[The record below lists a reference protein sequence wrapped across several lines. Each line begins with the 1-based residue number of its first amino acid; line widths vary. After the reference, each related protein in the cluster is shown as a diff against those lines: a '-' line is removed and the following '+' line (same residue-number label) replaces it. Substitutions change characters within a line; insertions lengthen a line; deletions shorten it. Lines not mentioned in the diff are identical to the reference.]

1 MGNILLLFIIQLLFN
16 TEKINGTV
24 TEQISFEGEISVL
37 KAADNFSKKEISA
50 GLSHLKN
57 ALLNSPEND
66 YYKLYLAMLYTAD
79 NKHKESLK
87 ILEKI
92 KDIPLKYFYK
102 SVNII
107 SLNPENSKL
116 IINELENIKT
126 QNIIFSEEKYLY
138 LAVIAHHY
146 KQTELSKYF
155 FDSAIKINPNL
166 LSLMYQINP
175 FKDIVY
181 SVYENMN
188 MDKDVYY
195 YNSLGALQIRFKDI
209 NGALFNLKES
219 LKLDKNNPVADKL
232 LAETYISDGNNEK
245 ALEHLKKAEK
255 FFFQNEDIFLSY
267 YSIYKD
273 KPAKD
278 RLEICLKGLN
288 NINSSFMLTYC
299 VAQANYELGNYEKAK
314 YYSDFILY
322 QQPNNFEANLL
333 MGDISR
339 KLETLLE
346 AKFENGLIS
355 EEELDKQMSKFE
367 EPMSFYSKAMIAKPF
382 DFQIA
387 SRIYEILSD
396 IKIIKNTGTYEL
408 DISDDIQENIDPDLL
423 KKIQTDF
430 DKYISEKNREEN
442 NIKFYNHFK
451 KYVTTKDINEL
462 KELKYL
468 KISKIMMDYLTYF
481 DSPSLETYKNFMDKF
496 EEKYIEVNT
505 RAYKSN
511 EMYFFHELTQEHTLE
526 QLKEFNFIIPEN
538 FN

>member
-1 MGNILLLFIIQLLFN
+1 MGNILLLFILQLFFN
-16 TEKINGTV
+16 NEKINETI
-24 TEQISFEGEISVL
+24 TEQISFDGEISIL
-37 KAADNFSKKEISA
+37 KAADNFSKKEVSM

-87 ILEKI
+87 LLEKI

-102 SVNII
+102 TVNLI
-107 SLNPENSKL
+107 SLNSDNSKL
-116 IINELENIKT
+116 IITELENIKT
-126 QNIIFSEEKYLY
+126 KNIIFSEEKYLY
-138 LAVIAHHY
+138 LAVISYHY
-146 KQTELSKYF
+146 NQTELSKYF

-188 MDKDVYY
+188 TDKDVYY
-195 YNSLGALQIRFKDI
+195 YNSLGALQIRFKDTDS
-209 NGALFNLKES
+209 ALFNLKES

-232 LAETYISDGNNEK
+232 LAEAYISEGNNEK
-245 ALEHLKKAEK
+245 ALEHLNKAEK

-267 YSIYKD
+267 YSVYKN
-273 KPAKD
+273 KPAKE

-339 KLETLLE
+339 KLEALLN
-346 AKFENGLIS
+346 AKFDTGLIS
-355 EEELDKQMSKFE
+355 EDELDKQLSKFE

-382 DFQIA
+382 DFEIV

-396 IKIIKNTGTYEL
+396 IKILKTSGGYEL
-408 DISDDIQENIDPDLL
+408 DITNESQENIDSDLL
-423 KKIQTDF
+423 NKIKTDF
-430 DKYISEKNREEN
+430 DKYVSEKTKEEN
-442 NIKFYNHFK
+442 NVKFYNHFK
-451 KYVTTKDINEL
+451 KYVKTKETAEL
-462 KELKYL
+462 KELNYL
-468 KISKIMMDYLTYF
+468 KTSKIMIDYLTYF
-481 DSPSLETYKNFMDKF
+481 DTPSLESYKKFMDKF
-496 EEKYIEVNT
+496 SEKYIEINT
-505 RAYKSN
+505 RTFKSN
-511 EMYFFHELTQEHTLE
+511 EMYYFHELTQEHSLE
-526 QLKEFNFIIPEN
+526 QLKEFNFIIPEY

>member
-16 TEKINGTV
+16 TEKINETV
-24 TEQISFEGEISVL
+24 TEQISFEGEISIL
-37 KAADNFSKKEISA
+37 KAADNFSKKEISV

-66 YYKLYLAMLYTAD
+66 YYKLYLAIIHTIEG
-79 NKHKESLK
+79 NHKDSIK

-92 KDIPLKYFYK
+92 KDIPIKYFYK
-102 SVNII
+102 AVNIV

-116 IINELENIKT
+116 IISELENIKT
-126 QNIIFSEEKYLY
+126 KNIIFSEDKYLY
-138 LAVIAHHY
+138 LAVIAY
-146 KQTELSKYF
+146 NNDQLELSRYF

-166 LSLMYQINP
+166 LNLMYQLNP

-181 SVYENMN
+181 TIYENMEN
-188 MDKDVYY
+188 NRDIYY
-195 YNSLGALQIRFKDI
+195 YNSLGALQIRFKDMK
-209 NGALFNLKES
+209 GALINLKES
-219 LKLDKNNPVADKL
+219 LILDKNNPVADKL
-232 LAETYISDGNNEK
+232 LAEVYIFEGNNEK
-245 ALEHLKKAEK
+245 ALEHLKKAERS
-255 FFFQNEDIFLSY
+255 FFQNEDIFLNY
-267 YSIYKD
+267 YSIYKN
-273 KPAKD
+273 KSAKE

-339 KLETLLE
+339 KLEFLLN
-346 AKFENGLIS
+346 AKFENGLLS
-355 EEELDKQMSKFE
+355 EEEFEKELDKIQ
-367 EPMSFYSKAMIAKPF
+367 EPISFYSKAMIAKPF
-382 DFQIA
+382 DFEIT

-396 IKIIKNTGTYEL
+396 AEIQKLTNSYEFSITDEIQNNIEPELLNRIK
-408 DISDDIQENIDPDLL
+408 S
-423 KKIQTDF
+423 DF
-430 DKYISEKNREEN
+430 DKYVLEKTREEN

-451 KYVTTKDINEL
+451 KYVITKDIQDL

-468 KISKIMMDYLTYF
+468 KISKTLINYLTYYNTNTSENYQIF
-481 DSPSLETYKNFMDKF
+481 MNNFA
-496 EEKYIEVNT
+496 ENYINMNLKD
-505 RAYKSN
+505 YKSN
-511 EMYFFHELTQEHTLE
+511 QIYYFHEIIEGQSFE